1 MTAKTKFIVEA
12 TALTLAAFLA
22 IALPPTGLP
31 LGLILIAVAGF
42 LVCEPEAQPR
52 AARSLALLSLVALL
66 LLTTR
71 LHYAPIMAL
80 CRTSDLPLV
89 VWKLVLIALW
99 WSRLRTLRRRH
110 GILLDLI

>member
-1 MTAKTKFIVEA
+1 MTAKTKFIIEA
-12 TALTLAAFLA
+12 SVLTLAAFLA
-22 IALPPTGLP
+22 IAYPSTGLP

-42 LVCEPEAQPR
+42 LVCEPEDQPR
-52 AARSLALLSLVALL
+52 SARSLALLSLVALVL
-66 LLTTR
+66 LATR
-71 LHYAPIMAL
+71 LHFLPIAAL
-80 CRTSDLPLV
+80 CRTNDYPLV